1 MNNSQSMLDAWLAG
15 LSLSADNEQRVWDPG
30 FDGDRHVVLS
40 RLGPYQKLFERPQH
54 FIPRFFHHVYSLRV
68 EEWQLNFETR
78 LYGGFCLMTIDL
90 QLHFQA
96 TFKYAQRNINA
107 LPELNL
113 QIKTSYEGVIKD
125 IVKTEL
131 RSLQDGMWLET
142 GLTTL
147 ERHIES
153 TLNEAL
159 ILKHIQCRSLCTLK
173 PVFAELSD
181 SPELDDRFTQS
192 SIYLKV
198 LQKHFEFLE
207 TQRQERFR
215 EEEAL
220 QLQQL
225 TQRQKQLDMIN
236 REAELHRQKQAL
248 EAEAIKKL
256 LEEQEVQR
264 IEQYA
269 IEARLHIEKT
279 NHDTHLKEIEH
290 ATETR
295 YKKDQQIHQQ
305 QLELHLQARQFE
317 HDLLLKEQ
325 ERQAQLK
332 EYEQQQAQWLQTKE
346 HEQHLEQL
354 ELDAKLKEQERYQLA
369 QQKIQERLEAE
380 KIKHQSRLYEMQL
393 NAELKTLELRAEAT
407 QNKDEYLRREIEWLV
422 LEKQRAE
429 LTRAI
434 KAANQQDANSKEK
447 R

>member
-15 LSLSADNEQRVWDPG
+15 LSLSANNEQRTWDPG
-30 FDGDRHVVLS
+30 FDGDRHVVLCK
-40 RLGPYQKLFERPQH
+40 LGPYRKLFERPQH
-54 FIPRFFHHVYSLRV
+54 FIPRFFHHVYPLRV
-68 EEWQLNFETR
+68 EEWQLNCETH

-113 QIKTSYEGVIKD
+113 QIKTSYEGLIKD

-131 RSLQDGMWLET
+131 RALQDGMWLET
-142 GLTTL
+142 GLATM
-147 ERHIES
+147 ERQIES
-153 TLNEAL
+153 ALNEAL
-159 ILKHIQCRSLCTLK
+159 ILKHIQCRSLCILK
-173 PVFAELSD
+173 PVFTELSD

-198 LQKHFEFLE
+198 IQKHFEFLE

-220 QLQQL
+220 ELQQL
-225 TQRQKQLDMIN
+225 AHKQKQLDLIN

-269 IEARLHIEKT
+269 IEARLHREKT
-279 NHDTHLKEIEH
+279 NHDLHLKEIEH
-290 ATETR
+290 TTEIQ
-295 YKKDQQIHQQ
+295 YKNDQQLRQQ

-317 HDLLLKEQ
+317 HNRMLEEQ
-325 ERQAQLK
+325 ERQAQLHK
-332 EYEQQQAQWLQTKE
+332 HEQQQTQWLKKIE
-346 HEQHLEQL
+346 HEQHLKQL
-354 ELDAKLKEQERYQLA
+354 ELDTELKEQERYQLA
-369 QQKIQERLEAE
+369 QQQMQERLETE

-434 KAANQQDANSKEK
+434 KLANPQDEGSKEK